1 MQLKKS
7 FDVDCSRDLAATVLA
22 DDATITD
29 LFSDQ
34 DTEITHREGNRR
46 TAVSR
51 YRALGRE
58 GEATFHFTFL
68 DDGNI
73 AFAKVC
79 DGNVWKKLDGR
90 VELRESSGGCRVT
103 IDMDGRTKAF
113 VPEIT
118 IRGPMKD
125 QIDQMAR
132 ALRDRIQTAARS

>member
-1 MQLKKS
+1 MQLRKS
-7 FDVDCSRDLAATVLA
+7 FDVSCTPDQAAQVLA
-22 DDATITD
+22 EDETITD
-29 LFSDQ
+29 LFADSD
-34 DTEITHREGNRR
+34 TRITRRDGNRR

-58 GEATFHFTFL
+58 GEATFEFSFE
-68 DDGNI
+68 DDGSV

-79 DGNVWKKLDGR
+79 DGNVWRKLDGR
-90 VELRESSGGCRVT
+90 VELAATGGGTRVT

-118 IRGPMKD
+118 IRGPMRD

-132 ALRDRIQTAARS
+132 ALRERILRRNDS